1 MISIPGEYL
10 KKCDTLF
17 LDRDGVINQWLPGD
31 YVKRWDEF
39 HFIPDFLDSVKEWN
53 VFFKRIF
60 VVTNQRGV
68 GRGLMSRED
77 LDEIHCRMVREIV
90 ERGGRIDRIYVCV
103 SINENDPMRKPNP
116 GMAHLAMLDFPDVSM
131 SSSLMIGD
139 QKSDSLFAK
148 NAGMNF
154 FKFS

>member
-90 ERGGRIDRIYVCV
+90 ERGDR
-103 SINENDPMRKPNP
+103 
-116 GMAHLAMLDFPDVSM
+116 
-131 SSSLMIGD
+131 
-139 QKSDSLFAK
+139 KSVV
-148 NAGMNF
+148 
-154 FKFS
+154 